1 MGQQSF
7 LPLVTDGFN
16 RKSIVLFLLLLH
28 ITIFIMYL
36 RTRADPVG
44 VLLGYL
50 ILVLLLYGI

>member
-16 RKSIVLFLLLLH
+16 SKSIVLFLLLLH